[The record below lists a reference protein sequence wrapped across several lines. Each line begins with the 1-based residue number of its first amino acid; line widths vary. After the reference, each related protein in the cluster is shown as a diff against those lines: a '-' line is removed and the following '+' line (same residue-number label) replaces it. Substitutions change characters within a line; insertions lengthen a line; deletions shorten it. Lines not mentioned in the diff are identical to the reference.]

1 MQKYWIS
8 VSFGAL
14 FVLLSDPG
22 GDYADRAARMAEFA
36 VIGALLTALGFG
48 VGGEAWGLVVLAAF
62 VITLLAGLAV
72 KFGVRRFAAG
82 MLLNVWFVIV
92 LTLPGTYHSVHIH
105 TNAWAQALAW
115 LTGSALMIA
124 FTCVVWLAGGRKV
137 EPPSAILPGDTTSV
151 ELTKPVILFAV
162 LRAVALSIAVAIAFG
177 LHVQNADWMP
187 IATIVA
193 MKPSLQQSAL
203 IAEQRLAGTI
213 LGAAVAALFLLTV
226 QNKYV
231 LEGVMI
237 VLGAL
242 AGAVR
247 AVNYALYTAA
257 TAGLVL
263 IAADLPHPANLT
275 EEGRRVLFTFIGVGI
290 AVVVMFLASLLQK
303 RAAKAAPQSPQASTV

>member
-1 MQKYWIS
+1 
-8 VSFGAL
+8 
-14 FVLLSDPG
+14 
-22 GDYADRAARMAEFA
+22 MAEFA
-36 VIGALLTALGFG
+36 AIGAMLTALGFG
-48 VGGEAWGLVVLAAF
+48 VGGEAWGWAVLASF
-62 VITLLAGLAV
+62 VITLLAGLAMR
-72 KFGVRRFAAG
+72 FGVRRFASG

-92 LTLPGTYHSVHIH
+92 ITLPGAYQSVHIH

-115 LTGSALMIA
+115 LAGSALMIA
-124 FTCVVWLAGGRKV
+124 FTCVVWLARGRKA

-162 LRAVALSIAVAIAFG
+162 LRAVALSISVALAFG

-247 AVNYALYTAA
+247 GVNYALYTAA
-257 TAGLVL
+257 TAGFVL
-263 IAADLPHPANLT
+263 IAEDLPHPANLS
-275 EEGRRVLFTFIGVGI
+275 EEGRRVLFTFAGVGI

-303 RAAKAAPQSPQASTV
+303 RAAKAAPQAPQASAV

>member
-1 MQKYWIS
+1 M
-8 VSFGAL
+8 
-14 FVLLSDPG
+14 
-22 GDYADRAARMAEFA
+22 
-36 VIGALLTALGFG
+36 
-48 VGGEAWGLVVLAAF
+48 
-62 VITLLAGLAV
+62 
-72 KFGVRRFAAG
+72 
-82 MLLNVWFVIV
+82 
-92 LTLPGTYHSVHIH
+92 
-105 TNAWAQALAW
+105 
-115 LTGSALMIA
+115 
-124 FTCVVWLAGGRKV
+124 
-137 EPPSAILPGDTTSV
+137 
-151 ELTKPVILFAV
+151 
-162 LRAVALSIAVAIAFG
+162 
-177 LHVQNADWMP
+177 
-187 IATIVA
+187 
-193 MKPSLQQSAL
+193 
-203 IAEQRLAGTI
+203 
-213 LGAAVAALFLLTV
+213 AALFLLTV